1 MSLSPDPPPEPRV
14 RAADADADADAPITP
29 RSAETLSWSR
39 MALLALAYFTLAL
52 PFLQLDLVSGYAVPL
67 WPAAGLA
74 LG

>member
-14 RAADADADADAPITP
+14 RAADADAPITP